1 MKGSLSM
8 CKRVMGSV
16 IAGILC
22 LAFAAA
28 SPAGAAD
35 NYSVDRVHSGVTFKI
50 KHFDL
55 AWLPGRFNEFSGNF
69 TIDPADASKC
79 SFALDIKAT
88 SVDTNEQ
95 KRNDHLRSP
104 DFFNVKQFPNITF
117 KSTSVKAIKGGYEV
131 TGDLNMHGVTKPVT
145 FALVGGGAGPK
156 GRTGFSTELS
166 LKRSEFGITGFPD
179 MLSDEVH
186 VAVAFEGT
194 KS

>member
-1 MKGSLSM
+1 M
-8 CKRVMGSV
+8 CKRFLGPVFT
-16 IAGILC
+16 GILC
-22 LAFAAA
+22 LAFTAA
-28 SPAGAAD
+28 SPARAAD
-35 NYSVDRVHSGVTFKI
+35 NYTVDSVHSGVTFKI
-50 KHFDL
+50 LHFGL

-69 TIDPADASKC
+69 TIDAADPSKC

-88 SVDTNEQ
+88 SVDTNNQ

-117 KSTSVKAIKGGYEV
+117 KSTAVKAIKGGYEV
-131 TGDLNMHGVTKPVT
+131 KGNLNMHGVTKPVT
-145 FALVGGGAGPK
+145 FAMVGGGSAQNGM
-156 GRTGFSTELS
+156 RTGFSTELT
-166 LKRSEFGITGFPD
+166 LKRSDFGITTFPD